1 MPSLRGAPPD
11 HSSTHDDVDNN
22 DNDNKSAAVVE
33 VDQRNPVRSQGAAAI
48 LLKNL
53 KIVVLSKCPLL
64 I

>member
-11 HSSTHDDVDNN
+11 HSSTHDNINN
-22 DNDNKSAAVVE
+22 NNNDNKSAAVVE
-33 VDQRNPVRSQGAAAI
+33 VDQRNPLRSQGAAAI

-53 KIVVLSKCPLL
+53 KIAVLSKCPLL

>member
-11 HSSTHDDVDNN
+11 HSSTHDDVDN
-22 DNDNKSAAVVE
+22 DNDNKSTTVVE
-33 VDQRNPVRSQGAAAI
+33 VDQCNPVRSQGAAAI